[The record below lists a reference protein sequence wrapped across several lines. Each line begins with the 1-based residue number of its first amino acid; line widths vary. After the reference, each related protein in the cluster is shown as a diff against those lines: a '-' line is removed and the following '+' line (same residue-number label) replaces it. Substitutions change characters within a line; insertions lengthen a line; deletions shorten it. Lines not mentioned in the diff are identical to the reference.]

1 MAYRLEPADRK
12 DGESAV
18 KQNRLIALL
27 LCASLC
33 MGCGIR
39 PQDPTTSQ
47 EAYSLPSLKSPWEA
61 PIGDA
66 GLAAEAVIPLYLP
79 SRDGQRLL
87 TVYETLPVICGM
99 HPAEA
104 AVRALLAHPGTESVR
119 PVGGSV
125 SLTLAGSDPVEIS
138 GGVCTVNLSA
148 SAMALSQQDF
158 YTACLAL
165 TSTLCSLEGVRS
177 VNILVAGRAVSM
189 DAAGYLP
196 LGTLTPPGGQDLPVL
211 WEQLAARR
219 IPVGEEP
226 GSMPLSA
233 GATLYFPLEDG
244 SGVVPEVRAISF
256 PGQHPQQLILQLMAA
271 LSEGPRTLTGVS
283 AFPDWITAMPVM
295 PVVTELNS
303 GGRRV
308 TLCFPEDMKTRIA
321 ASGTDASCCFAA
333 LVMTLTT
340 FVPALEQVCIIL
352 GEDALTSLYNS
363 PQGSHL
369 FPGGVHTRRDYSGFL
384 MAQTAVYQPDGQLL
398 TPGVAV
404 LPYRSAH
411 SPRSLLT
418 ALSAAGTLPQGLT
431 DADILGLA
439 VRDGTLLIH
448 LSARYQAAIHR
459 NDGDQRLMA
468 YAVVNTLCEALQ
480 VRRVRFFFG
489 GEVPQEEGGLMWGG
503 EFLYNPGLIRR

>member
-1 MAYRLEPADRK
+1 MRR
-12 DGESAV
+12 
-18 KQNRLIALL
+18 NRLIALL

-33 MGCGIR
+33 AGCGMR
-39 PQDPTTSQ
+39 PQDPAANQ
-47 EAYSLPSLKSPWEA
+47 EHYALPTLACPWDA

-79 SRDGQRLL
+79 SRDSQRLL
-87 TVYETLPVICGM
+87 AVYATLPVTCGV

-104 AVRALLAHPGTESVR
+104 AVQALLAHQGTESVR
-119 PVGGSV
+119 PVGGSMP
-125 SLTLAGSDPVEIS
+125 LALAGSDPVEIS

-165 TSTLCSLEGVRS
+165 TATLCSLEDMHS
-177 VNILVAGRAVSM
+177 VNVLVAGRAVAM

-196 LGTLTPPGGQDLPVL
+196 LGALTPPGSQDLPIL

-233 GATLYFPLEDG
+233 SATLYFPLSDG

-256 PGQHPQQLILQLMAA
+256 PGQHPQQLILSLMTA

-283 AFPDWITAMPVM
+283 SFPDWIAAMPVM
-295 PVVTELNS
+295 PVVTELDN

-321 ASGTDASCCFAA
+321 ASGADASCCFAA

-340 FVPALEQVCIIL
+340 FVPALEQVCIVL

-363 PQGSHL
+363 AQGSHL

-384 MAQTAVYQPDGQLL
+384 MAQTTTYQPDGQLL
-398 TPGVAV
+398 TANNAV
-404 LPYRSAH
+404 LPYRSAL
-411 SPRSLLT
+411 SARALLA
-418 ALSAAGTLPQGLT
+418 ALSDAGSLPQGLT
-431 DADILGLA
+431 DADVLGLA
-439 VRDGTLLIH
+439 VQDGTLLIH
-448 LSARYQAAIHR
+448 LSARYQDAIR
-459 NDGDQRLMA
+459 RSDGDQRLMA

-489 GEVPQEEGGLMWGG
+489 GEIPAEEGGLMWGG